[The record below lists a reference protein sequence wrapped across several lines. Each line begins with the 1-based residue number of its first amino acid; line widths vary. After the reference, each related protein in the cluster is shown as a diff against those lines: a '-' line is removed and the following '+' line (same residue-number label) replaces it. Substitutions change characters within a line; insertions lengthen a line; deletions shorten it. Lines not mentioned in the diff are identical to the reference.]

1 MPAQWPLFINNVSTK
16 LSSKD
21 ASSIDEFAVFLAN
34 EYFNCVKTSQT
45 IYGNIHQSGQKPIL
59 ESGFKS
65 AFKKIYE
72 EENVMFDDKFNMSTY
87 ADLFEKSPGPDTT
100 FDPYCELE
108 KWTNENKDN
117 LEKFLFYPFFPST
130 CPDPNIETPTEIG
143 QIDTTLLEEANKP
156 GEPQRFIT
164 MSIIGFTSGID
175 YRFLY
180 SINGV
185 DQPIQIAINDVLNV
199 PAPTIDGVYNFTFK
213 AVYNDDVLLKE
224 INKSITVDINPQQ
237 FEIIEEIKDPFVDKK
252 PRETIPQM
260 TEDERAKN
268 IALRVVYQ
276 NDGSAEYGEWV
287 DRLNLGHNK
296 VFGKKVKAEV
306 FKILGVTGKT
316 YEEVK
321 DSVARK
327 KALKKAEEY
336 RKKMIDRF
344 NKQSNNNFGGFFGD
358 RITKKDIENGFKA
371 ELKKYEK
378 EYKNTLSE
386 NDLIKDI
393 LSEDKTLKKEDAI
406 KKLYG
411 LPKVD
416 TIPNPINEY
425 IFQEEHVD
433 NKQRIPSWLNA
444 VDICKF
450 VYVND
455 IDKRM
460 KGYSDRNIIKDTGS
474 GNFRD
479 SLRRFK
485 YDITESQRITKKVL
499 RYKAEKN
506 KWYDLL
512 RKWGNSM
519 SGNLEEETQG
529 GDGYEVMAQ
538 AIIDYWKSTAV
549 QPFKPGPP
557 ILPCT
562 SIPPL
567 GGKYAPISYGNKSA
581 LANDLRRA
589 WNTGKRFKQH
599 SLTPVASKAVATA
612 VAVACTKH
620 LLGVKFLY
628 LGGLIIPVGP
638 PIPMVGFS
646 PTTF

>member
-16 LSSKD
+16 LSSKN

-72 EENVMFDDKFNMSTY
+72 EETVMFDDKFNMSTY

-108 KWTNENKDN
+108 KWANENKDN

-213 AVYNDDVLLKE
+213 AVYNNDVLLKE

-237 FEIIEEIKDPFVDKK
+237 FEIIEEIKDPFANKK
-252 PRETIPQM
+252 DRPSIPEM

-296 VFGKKVKAEV
+296 VFGKKVKEEV

-327 KALKKAEEY
+327 KALEKAEEY
-336 RKKMIDRF
+336 RKKMIKRYI
-344 NKQSNNNFGGFFGD
+344 KQGSRDSRRGV
-358 RITKKDIENGFKA
+358 TKKGIEDGFKA
-371 ELKKYEK
+371 EFKRYEK
-378 EYKNTLSE
+378 KYKNTLSE
-386 NDLIKDI
+386 SDLIKDI

-406 KKLYG
+406 NKLYS
-411 LPKVD
+411 LP
-416 TIPNPINEY
+416 IPNNISNPINEY
-425 IFQEEHVD
+425 IFQEEHID
-433 NKQRIPSWLNA
+433 NKEKIPSWLEA

-450 VYVND
+450 VYFGE

-460 KGYSDRNIIKDTGS
+460 KGYSDRYMKKDDGS
-474 GNFRD
+474 NN
-479 SLRRFK
+479 SLGRFSYTNAELK
-485 YDITESQRITKKVL
+485 RNTEKVIEYL
-499 RYKAEKN
+499 KEKD

-519 SGNLEEETQG
+519 TGKVEEDSQG
-529 GDGYEVMAQ
+529 GDGYVVMAQ
-538 AIIDYWKSTAV
+538 AIIDYWKSCVV

-589 WNTGKRFKQH
+589 WNTGKRFKQNA
-599 SLTPVASKAVATA
+599 LTPIASKAVASA
-612 VAVACTKH
+612 VAVACAKH

>member
-1 MPAQWPLFINNVSTK
+1 MPAQWPTFINNVSSK
-16 LSSKD
+16 LASKS
-21 ASSIDEFAVFLAN
+21 AGSIDEFAVFLAN
-34 EYFNCVKTSQT
+34 EYFNSVKTSQT
-45 IYGNIHQSGQKPIL
+45 MFGNMHQSGQKPVL
-59 ESGFKS
+59 EDGFKK

-72 EENVMFDDKFNMSTY
+72 EEEVEFESKFSNSKY
-87 ADLFEKSPGPDTT
+87 ADMFEKAPQPDTN
-100 FDPYCELE
+100 FDTYCELE
-108 KWTNENKDN
+108 KWTEKNKDN
-117 LEKFLFYPFFPST
+117 LEKFIFYPFFPST
-130 CPDPNIETPTEIG
+130 CPDPNAEKSPLIG
-143 QIDTTLLEEANKP
+143 EIDTNLLEEASKP
-156 GEPQRFIT
+156 GEPQRYVT
-164 MSIIGFTSGID
+164 MTISGFTEGID
-175 YRFLY
+175 YKFLY
-180 SINGV
+180 SINGKDEPLQIATDNV
-185 DQPIQIAINDVLNV
+185 LHVLAPIQNGSYVYV
-199 PAPTIDGVYNFTFK
+199 FKGVYGP
-213 AVYNDDVLLKE
+213 DDVLLKE
-224 INKSITVDINPQQ
+224 INKTITL
-237 FEIIEEIKDPFVDKK
+237 EIKPEGVKVIEEVKDPFANKK
-252 PRETIPQM
+252 AKSAIPEM

-276 NDGSAEYGEWV
+276 NDGSPEYGEWV
-287 DRLNLGHNK
+287 DRLNLGRNK

-327 KALKKAEEY
+327 KALKKAEAY
-336 RKKMIDRF
+336 RKKMIKRYINQGSRD
-344 NKQSNNNFGGFFGD
+344 SVSGV
-358 RITKKDIENGFKA
+358 TKKGIEDGFKA

-378 EYKNTLSE
+378 KYKNTLSE
-386 NDLIKDI
+386 SDLIKDI

-411 LPKVD
+411 LPKAD

-425 IFQEEHVD
+425 IFQEEHID
-433 NKQRIPSWLNA
+433 NKTRIPKWLKA
-444 VDICKF
+444 ADICKF

-460 KGYSDRNIIKDTGS
+460 QGYSDRNIG
-474 GNFRD
+474 GNQD
-479 SLRRFK
+479 SSLRFT
-485 YDITESQRITKKVL
+485 YDAAESQRITKKL
-499 RYKAEKN
+499 SRYEAEKN

-519 SGNLEEETQG
+519 TGKVEEDSQG
-529 GDGYEVMAQ
+529 GDGYELMAQ

-581 LANDLRRA
+581 LANDLRKA
-589 WNTGKRFKQH
+589 WNTGKRFKQQPM
-599 SLTPVASKAVATA
+599 TPIASKAVASA
-612 VAVACTKH
+612 VAVACAKH

-628 LGGLIIPVGP
+628 LGGFIIPVGP